1 MRILAISDVEDEA
14 VTASLPARAGSI
26 DLVLA
31 CGDLTYDYLDYV
43 ATAVAAPLRAVHGN
57 HDVPPE
63 TLDDHEVQV
72 WWDGIDLHGRVA
84 SIDGLLVGGL
94 EGSPRYNKG
103 PFQSSETDVW
113 IAILRMLPALVM
125 NRIRRGRFLDVLI
138 THAPP
143 RGIHAQAQRDGGLRE
158 VEIDQIVGSVGRYR
172 DFDRAF
178 LPRQVQTQ
186 DRWESVDRAYLD
198 HTELPPVDLYKIGET
213 YFVKDGN
220 HRVSVARERGQS
232 FIDAHVI
239 EVTAPAPVD
248 SVKDLLDFIR
258 DQDAL
263 SFYEKTRISEMR
275 PDARIELTLPGQYE
289 KLLEHIATHQWYL
302 GIEEKREVSYREA
315 VASWYDRIYLP
326 TVEAIRATGALRDFP
341 HRSEAD
347 LYLWITE
354 HHWYLHQAA
363 LPKGTE
369 LKELI
374 SEYADEHSERRPNPL
389 SVIGR
394 IPPVT
399 AVRRRVSPRREESP

>member
-1 MRILAISDVEDEA
+1 MLSSSTAHADFQRARRKAFWRRFASWLVRADNALLAFEDV
-14 VTASLPARAGSI
+14 RKQ
-26 DLVLA
+26 
-31 CGDLTYDYLDYV
+31 
-43 ATAVAAPLRAVHGN
+43 LRA
-57 HDVPPE
+57 
-63 TLDDHEVQV
+63 
-72 WWDGIDLHGRVA
+72 
-84 SIDGLLVGGL
+84 
-94 EGSPRYNKG
+94 
-103 PFQSSETDVW
+103 
-113 IAILRMLPALVM
+113 
-125 NRIRRGRFLDVLI
+125 
-138 THAPP
+138 
-143 RGIHAQAQRDGGLRE
+143 HAQREGGMRE
-158 VEIDQIVGSVGRYR
+158 VAIDQIVGSVGRYR
-172 DFDRAF
+172 DFDSAF
-178 LPRQVQTQ
+178 LPRQVRTRG
-186 DRWESVDRAYLD
+186 RWESIDRAYLEGV
-198 HTELPPVDLYKIGET
+198 ELPPIELYKIGET

-220 HRVSVARERGQS
+220 HRVSVARERGQA
-232 FIDAHVI
+232 FVDARVI

-248 SVKDLLDFIR
+248 SVEDLLDFIR

-263 SFYEKTRISEMR
+263 SFYEKTRISELR

-302 GIEEKREVSYREA
+302 GIEEKREGSYREA

-399 AVRRRVSPRREESP
+399 AVRRRVSPRRDESP

>member
-1 MRILAISDVEDEA
+1 MRSDV
-14 VTASLPARAGSI
+14 ARADYRRARRRAFMRG
-26 DLVLA
+26 VLSWFR
-31 CGDLTYDYLDYV
+31 
-43 ATAVAAPLRAVHGN
+43 RADN
-57 HDVPPE
+57 ALLAFD
-63 TLDDHEVQV
+63 EV
-72 WWDGIDLHGRVA
+72 R
-84 SIDGLLVGGL
+84 
-94 EGSPRYNKG
+94 
-103 PFQSSETDVW
+103 
-113 IAILRMLPALVM
+113 
-125 NRIRRGRFLDVLI
+125 
-138 THAPP
+138 

-178 LPRQVQTQ
+178 RPRQVQTQ

-263 SFYEKTRISEMR
+263 SFYEKTRISEQR
-275 PDARIELTLPGQYE
+275 PDARIELT
-289 KLLEHIATHQWYL
+289 
-302 GIEEKREVSYREA
+302 
-315 VASWYDRIYLP
+315 
-326 TVEAIRATGALRDFP
+326 
-341 HRSEAD
+341 
-347 LYLWITE
+347 
-354 HHWYLHQAA
+354 
-363 LPKGTE
+363 
-369 LKELI
+369 